1 MINGKVEV
9 IHWNGT
15 WLVLRGGEPLL
26 NEEGAPWDKG
36 VPRKVTEALSR
47 AFGAQEEDDDE

>member
-26 NEEGAPWDKG
+26 NEEGDPWDKR
-36 VPRKVTEALSR
+36 VPHKVTEALSR
-47 AFGAQEEDDDE
+47 AFCAQEEDDDK